1 MINRQKIYQ
10 KLISSVML
18 SDEEFNALREAIK
31 ICSCEDECVGMDC
44 PLNSVKAGNGV
55 DCTTLFAQYAQILIE
70 CRLNIAFPTPSH
82 IPESDPAKMVD
93 RWLKEMKDIQIALKR
108 EKPKPVVNEVVDG
121 MVLYQCSN
129 CGQRLRVGLTTF
141 YCEQCGQKLK
151 FDFER

>member
-1 MINRQKIYQ
+1 MINRQKIYE

-18 SDEEFNALREAIK
+18 SDEEFDALREAIK

-93 RWLKEMKDIQIALKR
+93 RWLKEMKDIQIAIKR
-108 EKPKPVVNEVVDG
+108 EEPTNVITENVNGRVV
-121 MVLYQCSN
+121 YRCSN
-129 CGQRLRVGLTTF
+129 CDTRLRVSANTF
-141 YCEQCGQKLK
+141 YCDYCGQKLK
-151 FDFER
+151 FDSKR